1 MKKVITAMLFC
12 LVIVGLGGC
21 NEMKKNA
28 SSAGAAN
35 AVSLSDLEGKDGLFA
50 VIETNRGGI
59 IVELFYKQAP
69 LTVTNFVGLAEG
81 TLDAAQGKPFYDGVL
96 FHRVISRANGDSDD
110 FMVQTGDPLSKDPAR
125 ESSWG
130 TGGPGYKFSDE
141 IVPGLLHDVPGR
153 LSMANSG
160 AGTNGSQFFITIVPT
175 PWLDGRHTI
184 FGQVLKGQE
193 IVNTTKQKDVITK
206 VTIVRQGGD
215 AEQFKAT
222 QTEWNALNDAVQK
235 KLGDAVSEER
245 KRTETAARQKFPTA
259 QTSPEGIFFVITQQ
273 GSGQAVGKGKSVQT
287 HYKGY
292 FLTDEVF
299 DTSVGR
305 GPLAFTTGVGQMIPG
320 FDIMVQGMKIGEKR
334 TVVLPPEHAYGSQG
348 AGGVI
353 PPNAF
358 LCFDIELVSA
368 R

>member
-1 MKKVITAMLFC
+1 MLFF
-12 LVIVGLGGC
+12 LVIAGLGGC

-28 SSAGAAN
+28 NSAGTAS
-35 AVSLSDLEGKDGLFA
+35 AVSLNELEGKEGLFA
-50 VIETNRGGI
+50 IIETNRGNI
-59 IVELFYKQAP
+59 VVELFYKQTP

-110 FMVQTGDPLSKDPAR
+110 FMVQTGDPLSKDSAR
-125 ESSWG
+125 ETSWG

-141 IVPGLLHDVPGR
+141 FVPELLHDVPGR
-153 LSMANSG
+153 LSMANTG

-184 FGQVLKGQE
+184 FGQVISGQD
-193 IVNTTKQKDVITK
+193 VVDTTKQKDVIKTI
-206 VTIVRQGGD
+206 TIVRQGKD

-222 QTEWNALNDAVQK
+222 QEEWNVLNNAVQR
-235 KLGDAVSEER
+235 KLGDAASEQR
-245 KRTETAARQKFPTA
+245 KQTETAVRQKFPTA
-259 QTSPEGIFFVITQQ
+259 QTSPEGILFVITQQ

-299 DTSVGR
+299 DTSAGR

-320 FDIMVQGMKIGEKR
+320 FDSMVQGMKIGEKR
-334 TVVLPPEHAYGSQG
+334 TVVLPPEQAYGSEG

-353 PPNAF
+353 PPNTF